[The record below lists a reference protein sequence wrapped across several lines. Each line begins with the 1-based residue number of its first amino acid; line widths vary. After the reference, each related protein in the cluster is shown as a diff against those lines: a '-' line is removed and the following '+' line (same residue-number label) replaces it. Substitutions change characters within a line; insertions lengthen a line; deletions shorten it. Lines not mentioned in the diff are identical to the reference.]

1 MIEMD
6 RMLRP
11 KGFVIVRDKKS
22 VVEFIKKHLQMLH
35 WEAVATTDAG
45 RDALQEEDDTVL
57 IIRKKMWL
65 TSESLREL
73 E

>member
-6 RMLRP
+6 RILRP
-11 KGFVIVRDKKS
+11 KGFIIVRDKRS
-22 VVEFIKKHLQMLH
+22 VVEFIKKYLQMLH
-35 WEAVATTDAG
+35 WETVATADADQDSEQDG
-45 RDALQEEDDTVL
+45 DDRVL
-57 IIRKKMWL
+57 IVQKKIWL